1 MTITDLAP
9 LTGATAAATVT
20 ATATATAHGH
30 DHTAAADRTTVGAH
44 LALPLFRTL
53 CGTLA
58 GHPYLKVVVDR
69 AENTWHLL
77 DAAVH
82 PFHVDYIA
90 TRVLGMELAELDSCL
105 DAFNASV
112 YADPERRFLLGVLS
126 LHSDMGTG
134 AAGARATAGTHLPND
149 HRQRP
154 FLVLETTEADTMS
167 GPMLEEFYTF
177 VRHRLDSRLPLLLK
191 PANHGQE
198 HALAA
203 ISDVRVPRILSHQLF
218 GSRTRTPLNPGEAVG
233 RLRHFRTAQEYE
245 QYAADAGTLG
255 GSDIVAMPCLPDDVP
270 RVAGFI
276 NTAPTT
282 PLSHTNVLAS
292 GWGIPN
298 AIIRDLDRLIE
309 AEGLADAWVRYEV
322 QDDDITL
329 VRLPQAPASL
339 PRTPAM
345 PHSQASAARAQT
357 PAPNASDRRP
367 TRRIRLEP
375 PLLHADIPALP
386 LHQLRRTDRNR
397 YGTKAAN
404 LGELHHLLLASDQ
417 DVQAGQGGSSAQA
430 GQGGEPGQ
438 VGQGREQGQ
447 VGQAFDHTVDLT
459 TYYGR
464 PRPPRADLYAH
475 LAARLGLYRHSHL
488 PQGTRGEDLRAE
500 LRSAAR
506 EFVRTTVTAPDG
518 IALPFALQHR
528 FLMSSPAVQQAIGE
542 LKAAL
547 ARGTAADTTEVTDP
561 IGEVGEAGE
570 AGAIDPLAGIDPLC
584 RRLQELIQHTAPMPD
599 DVARA
604 ITDSARALSASG
616 RALPCDP
623 SGTGRLVVRSS
634 SNAED
639 LPGFSAAGVY
649 DSVTR
654 VHGPDELLAA
664 VRQVW
669 ASLLSPRSVRL
680 RHQAGISPDDT
691 YMGVIIQR
699 YQPADL
705 GGVLVTCNPTR
716 RADFRNVYLNCSPGS
731 PENVVDGTALP
742 LQYLYNTVE
751 GGGRTVAL
759 GSSAEDL
766 PAATRERLADLAL
779 TGRLLQSHFSNPGAD
794 EPDMEVD
801 SDTDADAHID
811 AVDHPLD
818 IEWLMTDQGT
828 FRLVQIRPYAR

>member
-1 MTITDLAP
+1 MT
-9 LTGATAAATVT
+9 LTMTTA
-20 ATATATAHGH
+20 H
-30 DHTAAADRTTVGAH
+30 DHTIAGDRTTIGAH
-44 LALPLFRTL
+44 LALPLFHTL

-90 TRVLGMELAELDSCL
+90 TRVLGMELAELDACL

-126 LHSDMGTG
+126 LHTDTG
-134 AAGARATAGTHLPND
+134 AGTAGAGADAGTHMPTG
-149 HRQRP
+149 RRARP

-233 RLRHFRTAQEYE
+233 RLRHFRTAREYE
-245 QYAADAGTLG
+245 QYAAGAGPLG

-298 AIIRDLDRLIE
+298 AIIRDLDQLIE
-309 AEGLADAWVRYEV
+309 AEELAGAWVRYEV

-339 PRTPAM
+339 R
-345 PHSQASAARAQT
+345 QASGSTLSPLLAQSSAAFPQT
-357 PAPNASDRRP
+357 SASGVADRRP
-367 TRRIRLEP
+367 TPRIRLKP

-386 LHQLRRTDRNR
+386 LHQLRRTDQNR

-404 LGELHHLLLASDQ
+404 LGELHHVLAGGEDIPAGKSEH
-417 DVQAGQGGSSAQA
+417 AGQG
-430 GQGGEPGQ
+430 PG
-438 VGQGREQGQ
+438 
-447 VGQAFDHTVDLT
+447 HTIDLT
-459 TYYGR
+459 AYYGR
-464 PRPPRADLYAH
+464 PRPPRADLFAH
-475 LAARLGLYRHSHL
+475 LTARLTARQGLSGLPSLPGHSDLPALPEGARGSQLRAAAR
-488 PQGTRGEDLRAE
+488 D
-500 LRSAAR
+500 
-506 EFVRTTVTAPDG
+506 FVRATVTAPDG

-528 FLMSSPAVQQAIGE
+528 FLTSSPALQQGIGD

-547 ARGTAADTTEVTDP
+547 ERGTVDT
-561 IGEVGEAGE
+561 
-570 AGAIDPLAGIDPLC
+570 IDPLC
-584 RRLQELIQHTAPMPD
+584 RRLQHLIQHAAPMPD

-604 ITDSARALSASG
+604 ITAATQSLPSGASG
-616 RALPCDP
+616 TP
-623 SGTGRLVVRSS
+623 GRLVVRSS

-649 DSVTR
+649 DSVTA
-654 VHGPDELLAA
+654 VHGADELLAA
-664 VRQVW
+664 VRRVW

-716 RADFRNVYLNCSPGS
+716 RADFRNVYLNCSSGS

-766 PAATRERLADLAL
+766 PPATRERLADLAL
-779 TGRLLQSHFSNPGAD
+779 TGRLLQSHFSGTTPTDKPDGNLSLDLNAD
-794 EPDMEVD
+794 RNVD
-801 SDTDADAHID
+801 VNANMNADLD
-811 AVDHPLD
+811 VDVDVDRPLD
-818 IEWLMTDQGT
+818 IEWLMTDQGD
-828 FRLVQIRPYAR
+828 FHLVQIRPYAAR